1 MAECLNG
8 AHDAPEVMTG
18 VVQLILESLQRI
30 EREHGVRILY
40 ACESGSRGWGFES
53 LDSDYDVR
61 FLYAHPR
68 DWYLSVTERRD
79 VIELPPDGVLDINGW
94 DLRKA
99 LRLLR
104 KSNPTLLEWLQSPI
118 VYRDDKQTIDAL
130 RSLAVRYY
138 APRTCLQH
146 YLHMAK
152 GNYREYLH
160 GDQVWL
166 KKYLYVLRPVLACR
180 WIEAGHGQAPMQLA
194 SLVAACV
201 ENLALRAAIAA
212 LLAQKRAG
220 AELDRGP
227 RVPVISEFL
236 QSEIA
241 RLEALPAPAHAERP
255 DDEELDEA
263 FRRLLSV
270 A

>member
-1 MAECLNG
+1 
-8 AHDAPEVMTG
+8 MTG
-18 VVQLILESLQRI
+18 VIQLISESLERI

-53 LDSDYDVR
+53 QDSDYDVR
-61 FLYAHPR
+61 FLYAHPS

-79 VIELPPDGVLDINGW
+79 VIELPPGDVLDISGW

-104 KSNPTLLEWLQSPI
+104 KSNPALLEWLQSPI
-118 VYRDDKQTIDAL
+118 VYREDTQALDAL
-130 RSLAVRYY
+130 RSLAARCYS
-138 APRTCLQH
+138 PRTCLQH

-152 GNYREYLH
+152 GNYREYLR
-160 GDQVWL
+160 GEEVWV

-180 WIEAGHGQAPMQLA
+180 WIEAGRGQAPMQLA
-194 SLVAACV
+194 PLVDACV
-201 ENLALRAAIAA
+201 ERPALRAAIDT

-227 RVPVISEFL
+227 RVPAISEFL

-241 RLEALPAPAHAERP
+241 RLEALPAPAHTERP

-263 FRRLLSV
+263 FRRLLSFM
-270 A
+270 

>member
-1 MAECLNG
+1 M
-8 AHDAPEVMTG
+8 PG
-18 VVQLILESLQRI
+18 VVQLISESLARI
-30 EREHGVRILY
+30 ESEYGVRVLY
-40 ACESGSRGWGFES
+40 ACESGSRAWGFES
-53 LDSDYDVR
+53 NDSDYDVR

-68 DWYLSVTERRD
+68 DWYLSVLERRD
-79 VIELPPDGVLDINGW
+79 VIELAPDGVLDINGW

-104 KSNPTLLEWLQSPI
+104 KSNPALLEWLQSPI
-118 VYRDDKQTIDAL
+118 VYREDAQALDAL
-130 RSLAVRYY
+130 RSLAARCY
-138 APRTCLQH
+138 APNTCLQH

-180 WIEAGHGQAPMQLA
+180 WIEAGRGQVPMELA
-194 SLVAACV
+194 LLVAACV
-201 ENLALRAAIAA
+201 ESPALRAAVDM

-227 RVPVISEFL
+227 PVAVTSEFL
-236 QSEIA
+236 QSEIV
-241 RLEALPAPAHAERP
+241 RLEALPPPAHAERP
-255 DDEELDEA
+255 DDEELDEV
-263 FRRLLSV
+263 FRRLVS
-270 A
+270 AA